1 MFNEKVTFPLLG
13 TGVQREVG
21 YDQPIE
27 ESYLKSLPVE
37 FETLM
42 IALLKDLRDEAYT
55 SFPSGDVARPAR
67 EALVIP
73 LKKQQEPLLTDTLE
87 IPSDLWNVCAEVM
100 NTLSENQ
107 DKVFWFTRE
116 GSIVLEA
123 NLRRNLTLNDYV
135 I

>member
-1 MFNEKVTFPLLG
+1 W
-13 TGVQREVG
+13 
-21 YDQPIE
+21 D
-27 ESYLKSLPVE
+27 
-37 FETLM
+37 
-42 IALLKDLRDEAYT
+42 
-55 SFPSGDVARPAR
+55 
-67 EALVIP
+67 
-73 LKKQQEPLLTDTLE
+73 
-87 IPSDLWNVCAEVM
+87 VCAKVM